1 MFHKVIKVET
11 LSNKILKVKFDNNE
25 IKYYDVKKIINKIK
39 EFELLKNEII
49 FKNVKIDAGGY
60 AVMWSEELD
69 IDCEELYQ
77 NGFYI

>member
-49 FKNVKIDAGGY
+49 FKNVKIDTGGY

>member
-11 LSNKILKVKFDNNE
+11 LSDKILKVKFDNNE